1 MTRKTGRYA
10 CLTGIL
16 FSDGL
21 RSCVAVAVEGDQT
34 VGGAVVCRRA
44 AFEFGFDGFGQLFTV
59 FHAPLVEGVD
69 TPNHALNEST
79 MFVSSHQHAE
89 VERRQAV
96 DEQAVAR
103 TVAGDSFCGAR
114 RSRSSWGRAAN
125 SICTSSK
132 VLPFI
137 SASAWAKALA
147 TVKRCWRWLP

>member
-1 MTRKTGRYA
+1 M
-10 CLTGIL
+10 
-16 FSDGL
+16 
-21 RSCVAVAVEGDQT
+21 
-34 VGGAVVCRRA
+34 CRRA

-103 TVAGDSFCGAR
+103 TVAGEFFLRGEAFAFGFGQVGKFGAGFFEGFAFHQGFCLGEGVGDGEA
-114 RSRSSWGRAAN
+114 
-125 SICTSSK
+125 
-132 VLPFI
+132 VL
-137 SASAWAKALA
+137 AVNAVGGGHGDDEVAGG
-147 TVKRCWRWLP
+147 